1 MRMGMSQPDLSD
13 VAIDMYYL
21 TDTARRIEVHTHA
34 QTLRRKSG
42 RASRSL
48 MCLAIVNTLVFV
60 TVLTMPHRA
69 PEDAFPLWLV
79 EVILGGLTA
88 AFWGLW
94 AWSLVNPLPA
104 AILGLLLYTSMAYAS
119 VASSAD
125 QGRGAVPF
133 PTLSLTSVILLG
145 IAIYYGAKERRFQ
158 KAIAE
163 GIDPN
168 LPRKR
173 QGIASAIWLY
183 VALLSIVVVPLGM
196 SAEHDYTLK
205 DQLDVMKFMGIVIV
219 TWGLVSWRET
229 RPAIQNLAKPQWYGL
244 AIMLGLMTS
253 VLGSLYGQLMSALV
267 DFKPPGATATTAVES
282 LGWPAA
288 LLMIAAFPA
297 FFEEV
302 AFRGV
307 IVPVLKR
314 ALTVRETVFV
324 SGAMFMILHLNP
336 MSAPVLLAAGIML
349 GYLRIKS
356 GSVWPCVML
365 HFTHNALILL
375 FEFIHF

>member
-1 MRMGMSQPDLSD
+1 MGMSQPDLGD
-13 VAIDMYYL
+13 VAIDMYYQ
-21 TDTARRIEVHTHA
+21 TDTARRIQVHTHA
-34 QTLRRKSG
+34 QTLKRKSG

-48 MCLAIVNTLVFV
+48 ACLAIVNTLVFV
-60 TVLTMPHRA
+60 VGLTMLDRA
-69 PEDAFPLWLV
+69 PADASPPAWV
-79 EVILGGLTA
+79 VGTILGGLAA

-104 AILGLLLYTSMAYAS
+104 AILGLLLYTSVAYAS
-119 VASSAD
+119 VAMSAN

-133 PTLSLTSVILLG
+133 PSLSLVSVILLG

-158 KAIAE
+158 KAMAE

-168 LPRKR
+168 IPQKR

-183 VALLSIVVVPLGM
+183 LALLSIVVVPLGM
-196 SAEHDYTLK
+196 NAEHDYTLK
-205 DQLDVMKFMGIVIV
+205 DQLDVMKFMGIVV
-219 TWGLVSWRET
+219 ATWGLISWRET
-229 RPAIQNLAKPQWYGL
+229 RPAIQNLATPQWFGL
-244 AIMLGLMTS
+244 AILLGVMTS
-253 VLGSLYGQLMSALV
+253 VLGSLYGQFITALV
-267 DFKPPGATATTAVES
+267 NFKPPGGTEMTTVGR
-282 LGWPAA
+282 LGWPSA
-288 LLMIAAFPA
+288 LLMIAVFPA

-307 IVPVLKR
+307 IVPVLRR
-314 ALTVRETVFV
+314 ALTVPETVFV

-336 MSAPVLLAAGIML
+336 MSAPVLLAVGIML

-356 GSVWPCVML
+356 GSIWPCVAL